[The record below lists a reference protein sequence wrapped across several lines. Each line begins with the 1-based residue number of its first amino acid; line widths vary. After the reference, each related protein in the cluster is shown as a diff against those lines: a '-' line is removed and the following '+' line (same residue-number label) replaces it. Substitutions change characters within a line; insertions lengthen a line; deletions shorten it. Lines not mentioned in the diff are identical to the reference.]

1 MKFYSIIILFI
12 ISACQSKD
20 NTILKS
26 LISTENVFIK
36 SDYKYSKDS
45 LILDIPIEYRIINN
59 ASEEIDK
66 STIYMIHNGNIL
78 KDLDDFIV
86 FDKNQYHLDKILNLK
101 TVIKPE
107 GHLDIIIR
115 TNYIY
120 IQKKEANKI
129 FAKYKI
135 DENLIKIKNS
145 VKITS
150 FDKFR
155 KENPE
160 LMIQLTN
167 YHDSIVVANYYK
179 GIILFTN
186 QKNIIW

>member
-1 MKFYSIIILFI
+1 MKFYYIIIFFI

-20 NTILKS
+20 NTILKP

-36 SDYKYSKDS
+36 NDKYSKDS

-59 ASEEIDK
+59 SSKDIDK
-66 STIYMIHNGNIL
+66 LTIYITHNGSIL
-78 KDLDDFIV
+78 RDLDDFIV
-86 FDKNQYHLDKILNLK
+86 FDKNQYHFDKILNLK
-101 TVIKPE
+101 NVIKPKN
-107 GHLDIIIR
+107 HLDIIIR

-120 IQKKEANKI
+120 IQKKEASKI
-129 FAKYKI
+129 FSKYKI

-145 VKITS
+145 VKIIG

-155 KENPE
+155 KENPQIMNR
-160 LMIQLTN
+160 LIS
-167 YHDSIVVANYYK
+167 YHDSIIAANYYK

-186 QKNIIW
+186 KKRILDN